1 MGNRLD
7 KVKKVIKD
15 NFSRFNCGLYFTRNL
30 AGDHMSTIY
39 VGDGV
44 TIDVCLNWGYFE
56 VFGLTQEEKNELRD
70 YYRSLEYKG
79 Y

>member
-1 MGNRLD
+1 
-7 KVKKVIKD
+7 
-15 NFSRFNCGLYFTRNL
+15 
-30 AGDHMSTIY
+30 MSTIY